1 MITNEQ
7 RAHDLAM
14 VYISNRYG
22 INIVGDMSISSFGE
36 TITGTG
42 EIETEHLPSTK
53 EIKTKTVRTGEKS
66 WLGIDKTKNVM
77 DGYVIDSIF
86 QEMVSDY
93 LSAYKKFLKLLEDN
107 HF

>member
-22 INIVGDMSISSFGE
+22 INIVGDMSISSYGE

-42 EIETEHLPSTK
+42 EIETEHLPGTEEMK
-53 EIKTKTVRTGEKS
+53 METVRSGEKK
-66 WLGIDKTKNVM
+66 WLGIDKTKTVM
-77 DGYVIDSIF
+77 DGYAVDSVF
-86 QEMVSDY
+86 HEMVFDY
-93 LSAYKKFLKLLEDN
+93 LNAYKKFLKLLEEN